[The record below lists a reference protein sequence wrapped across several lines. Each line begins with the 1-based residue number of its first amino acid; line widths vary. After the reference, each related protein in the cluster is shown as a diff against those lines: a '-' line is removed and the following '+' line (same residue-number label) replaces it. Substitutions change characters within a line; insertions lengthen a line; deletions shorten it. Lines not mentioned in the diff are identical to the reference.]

1 MSCRT
6 KTLYV
11 LMYIAKSDTDLKK
24 MYLIS
29 SIFMVLEKMYR
40 ESGDKVTSSF

>member
-24 MYLIS
+24 NVFNIVYLYGAGED
-29 SIFMVLEKMYR
+29 VQRKW
-40 ESGDKVTSSF
+40 G